1 MPLMYMTGEEIRKGD
16 RVLFHSEPGKIE
28 FAVDPMTPDPDTEW
42 YGATYGRGVM
52 ILEPKHFG
60 RVFLPEP
67 HTAEDLEFVK
77 RQD

>member
-1 MPLMYMTGEEIRKGD
+1 
-16 RVLFHSEPGKIE
+16 
-28 FAVDPMTPDPDTEW
+28 MTPDPDTEW